1 MGFLRILWQAKPKR
15 SMLTALRLQF
25 SRKLNDMQKKY
36 ESPEMDVIELENR
49 DVIVSS
55 DLDGDNGRDPSD
67 YE

>member
-1 MGFLRILWQAKPKR
+1 MQFLRILWQAKPKR